1 MQEKYSSIYPLKRTF
16 TFSRS
21 RPVIL
26 LSFRI
31 FFLFLFAFG
40 KEMEAIASP
49 AEVRKMFGG
58 EERCLGP

>member
-1 MQEKYSSIYPLKRTF
+1 M
-16 TFSRS
+16 
-21 RPVIL
+21 IL